1 MSTAL
6 VLAAL
11 SGALL
16 LTVARS
22 RKGARATA
30 AGVLAVVKA
39 GAKIVDV
46 RTPEEFARGAYPG
59 AVNIPL
65 AALPRRLDEIPRG
78 KPVVV
83 YCASGMRSA
92 MALRTLR
99 EAGYAEVLNAGA
111 LADMPR

>member
-1 MSTAL
+1 MSVAL
-6 VLAAL
+6 GMAALAA
-11 SGALL
+11 GLL
-16 LTVARS
+16 FAVARA
-22 RKGARATA
+22 RKGKAATA
-30 AGVLAVVKA
+30 SGVLEKVKA

-92 MALRTLR
+92 AARRTLE
-99 EAGYAEVLNAGA
+99 EAGYAEVLDAGG